1 MAAGSDLGGRM
12 RRLKDAIRKEGLQ
25 GAVLVPG
32 PNLKYLTGVD
42 SLMLERPFMLLF
54 PAEGV
59 PHLVAPKLEAGPYGE
74 ARLRMRVLAWTD
86 SEGPGAAVKEAAAGA
101 GLEGEWGVEGRAPYQ
116 YISKLMEESSPKFRS
131 AEPILQAMRE
141 IKDQA
146 EVALLKKS
154 ADILSRA
161 FEEFPG
167 HINEGQTEQ
176 ELARRMTEVIYAKGA
191 TKVDDMLV
199 QAGPAAADPHHLPS
213 KKKLAR
219 GESVLVDVGAT
230 YGGYYAD
237 ITRTFCLGR
246 SKELE
251 RVYDRVLEAQES
263 AIGAA
268 VEGASVGRVD
278 SAARRVLAKAGL
290 GGYFFHRTGHGLGL
304 EIHEAPYIV
313 EGGKEK
319 LRQGMCFTVEPGAY
333 IMGKFGVR
341 IEDDVLIRGRRG
353 VPITD
358 APKQYGWWR

>member
-1 MAAGSDLGGRM
+1 MAAGSALAGRM
-12 RRLKDAIRKEGLQ
+12 KRLKEAMRKERLQ

-42 SLMLERPFMLLF
+42 SLMLERPFMLLV

-59 PHLVAPKLEAGPYGE
+59 PHLVAPKLEAGPYGD
-74 ARLRMRVLAWTD
+74 AQLPVRVLAWTD
-86 SEGPGAAVKEAAAGA
+86 SEGPGAAVREAVAGA

-116 YISKLMEESSPKFRS
+116 YIAKLMEEASPKFRS
-131 AEPILQAMRE
+131 AEPVLQEMRE
-141 IKDQA
+141 VKDQA
-146 EVALLKKS
+146 EVALLKRS
-154 ADILSRA
+154 AAILSRA

-167 HINEGQTEQ
+167 HIQEGRTEQ
-176 ELARRMTEVIYAKGA
+176 ELAREMTEVIYAKGA
-191 TKVDDMLV
+191 TKVDDVLV

-213 KKKLAR
+213 KRKLAR
-219 GESVLVDVGAT
+219 GESLLVDVGAA

-246 SKELE
+246 SNELA

-263 AIGAA
+263 AIDAA
-268 VEGASVGRVD
+268 AEGTPVGKVD
-278 SAARRVLAKAGL
+278 SAARRVLAEAGL
-290 GGYFFHRTGHGLGL
+290 GRYFFHRTGHGLGL

-319 LRQGMCFTVEPGAY
+319 LREGVCFTVEPGAY
-333 IMGKFGVR
+333 IRGKFGVR
-341 IEDDVLIRGRRG
+341 IEDDVLIRGGRG
-353 VPITD
+353 APITD